1 MNIHTFWD
9 NNKWGKKK
17 EKYYEHVNEILVTYN
32 DKFKQQLMNE
42 LREYNID
49 IVESTNKIIR
59 YSCKSFVDILN
70 LIKSNEPIFLQY
82 YQPVLSKFDINNQ
95 NEMNCSIKKICDF
108 LSSDIS
114 YCVQVI
120 SYDDTLNF
128 KTTQNLKY
136 LIINEIH
143 NQNLSVSIGNEN
155 TRILVS
161 IIKGIAYIGVLN
173 NDDCISDRIGGIL
186 YYSHKNTISRA
197 ELKLEEC
204 FSKYNINNPT
214 QEKHALDLGA
224 SPGGWTH
231 FLSKH
236 NYIVDSVDPAK
247 LDKRL
252 LSLNSVTHYKMT
264 AQNFLESKNKN
275 KSYELIVDDMK
286 LSVHDTVNIILDLL
300 PCLKS
305 GGNLILTLKLDNKGI
320 TKQIIF
326 AKTKLEIYFEKIHI
340 KHLYYNRHEVTL
352 YAENFM
358 K

>member
-1 MNIHTFWD
+1 M
-9 NNKWGKKK
+9 
-17 EKYYEHVNEILVTYN
+17 
-32 DKFKQQLMNE
+32 
-42 LREYNID
+42 
-49 IVESTNKIIR
+49 
-59 YSCKSFVDILN
+59 
-70 LIKSNEPIFLQY
+70 
-82 YQPVLSKFDINNQ
+82 
-95 NEMNCSIKKICDF
+95 
-108 LSSDIS
+108 
-114 YCVQVI
+114 
-120 SYDDTLNF
+120 
-128 KTTQNLKY
+128 
-136 LIINEIH
+136 
-143 NQNLSVSIGNEN
+143 
-155 TRILVS
+155 
-161 IIKGIAYIGVLN
+161 
-173 NDDCISDRIGGIL
+173 
-186 YYSHKNTISRA
+186 
-197 ELKLEEC
+197 
-204 FSKYNINNPT
+204 
-214 QEKHALDLGA
+214 
-224 SPGGWTH
+224 
-231 FLSKH
+231 SKH